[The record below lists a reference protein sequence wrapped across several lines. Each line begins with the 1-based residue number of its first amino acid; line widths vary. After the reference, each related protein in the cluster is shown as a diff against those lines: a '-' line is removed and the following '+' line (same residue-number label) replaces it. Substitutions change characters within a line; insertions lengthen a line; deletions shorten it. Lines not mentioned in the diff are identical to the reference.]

1 PQSQDELSCTP
12 DYLHSIN
19 CECGLEQTLRRTTI
33 RRTHIAGRKRRS
45 LNLLH
50 KNESRRIDACRMTDG
65 FGPWSVGCFVACN
78 GTEVLQQGC
87 YSNQKISLRT
97 QCKRQ
102 SCSVGLHQNGIAF
115 CCCHGA
121 LLIMSTANI
130 EEASISC
137 PLRAKEQDAELAL
150 VISDMQRLAKV
161 ENFNRVVSKVRPI
174 SITTEKLVCEL
185 IIETEH
191 VNTKGTLHGGFSA
204 TLTDIITARAVRVS
218 VKDRGLA
225 SVELSVSYL
234 LPVRLGDRIEI
245 EATVL
250 KIGTNLAF
258 AEIEFRRPDGQ
269 MNLSIH
275 YFLHLFIV
283 SFGVTVNTTAIVSIL
298 LKPSK
303 TSKEYSLLLLN
314 TAFVELASVL
324 AHFTVNGRLF
334 INSTTVVCISD
345 GPCHL
350 ISDEFCAIAT
360 GFMNVNMI
368 HSTTILSLS
377 FWYRTRIIL
386 KKEPFGMVRLQSLI
400 ILLFIPHMF
409 HIAGYVSTLTPRE
422 HLEPVVDKF
431 YEPGRSGSF
440 GLHGLIDIFEFPAVL
455 VMGYVIV
462 YPSFF
467 NNHIVVARQKAW
479 LVKIMRDK
487 MHIMSAKTRGMHESF
502 TKVRK
507 VLTIQAAISSG
518 VVIILMV
525 SLAIAQ
531 VIFHV
536 HTIDVEGLEY
546 DIGVMAA
553 LVNPALMLYFV
564 RDYRNAEGL
573 LSMEE
578 YGLPETVCLLSPLKD
593 GSARIQLCPVTEGF
607 GPRSVGCFAVWNGTD
622 VLQQGCYSNQ
632 EIALRTQ
639 CKKGDCSADRND
651 DGVVFC
657 CCFGALCNAART

>member
-1 PQSQDELSCTP
+1 
-12 DYLHSIN
+12 
-19 CECGLEQTLRRTTI
+19 
-33 RRTHIAGRKRRS
+33 
-45 LNLLH
+45 
-50 KNESRRIDACRMTDG
+50 
-65 FGPWSVGCFVACN
+65 
-78 GTEVLQQGC
+78 
-87 YSNQKISLRT
+87 
-97 QCKRQ
+97 
-102 SCSVGLHQNGIAF
+102 
-115 CCCHGA
+115 
-121 LLIMSTANI
+121 MSTANI

-269 MNLSIH
+269 IAVKGKH
-275 YFLHLFIV
+275 
-283 SFGVTVNTTAIVSIL
+283 T
-298 LKPSK
+298 
-303 TSKEYSLLLLN
+303 EYSLLLLN

-502 TKVRK
+502 TKV
-507 VLTIQAAISSG
+507 LTIQAAISS
-518 VVIILMV
+518 
-525 SLAIAQ
+525 
-531 VIFHV
+531 
-536 HTIDVEGLEY
+536 E
-546 DIGVMAA
+546 
-553 LVNPALMLYFV
+553 
-564 RDYRNAEGL
+564 
-573 LSMEE
+573 
-578 YGLPETVCLLSPLKD
+578 
-593 GSARIQLCPVTEGF
+593 F
-607 GPRSVGCFAVWNGTD
+607 GK
-622 VLQQGCYSNQ
+622 Q
-632 EIALRTQ
+632 
-639 CKKGDCSADRND
+639 
-651 DGVVFC
+651 
-657 CCFGALCNAART
+657 